1 MISLSKNNNAK
12 KKKILRLLHNNY
24 KNIKIVAS
32 CIIYEQVLICIKI
45 IFMKHTANET
55 NNPDFEKEQNK
66 NIWGWFS
73 AEK

>member
-1 MISLSKNNNAK
+1 
-12 KKKILRLLHNNY
+12 
-24 KNIKIVAS
+24 
-32 CIIYEQVLICIKI
+32 
-45 IFMKHTANET
+45 MKHTANET

>member
-1 MISLSKNNNAK
+1 MISPSKNSNA

-66 NIWGWFS
+66 NI
-73 AEK
+73 